1 MKPKIVKGII
11 IATAVTTWLI
21 VVLFHVLQFGALTI
35 FEQAD
40 DGTYPTLP
48 GYRIAFALFLLCNAI
63 FVGRSFDKIEKLDVI
78 TLLWKLFMIGMGGI
92 TLILLTI
99 ILNNTTQSYTLARY
113 LGPIFFSIGLYAFL
127 IFFLSA
133 VFIFRRFVLYQRT
146 KRRVRGWT
154 AYLGLTGFALL
165 LGVFPLA
172 PSFGMLYYVFV
183 AVYVIL
189 ILLLAANVR
198 WIAYLNFN
206 QKLRALG
213 LFSLIVV
220 VGITYLIATF
230 RFPLELDIPIDVLPG
245 YLFLRIITIF
255 PFIYSVFAIL
265 VLFFNLPTSS
275 IFELNSLEIASYSKI
290 NQAIQSNL
298 DFTEIMN
305 SLLDASVLAGNARA
319 GWLEMISESTG
330 QSELFIR
337 KRIGQKEIKEI
348 KQDQSITEKVLK
360 DQKYYL
366 VKNMRKHKVF
376 RNNSSRYKCMLVVP
390 IMSSSQT
397 YGAIYIVNELPNS
410 FEDVTIQSITNFAE
424 QAGIALENAK
434 LVKRSIEMERYQE
447 QLKIAKDVQQQLLPH
462 NLPTTRDISFNAKN
476 DNASEVGGDYFDV
489 IECKPGRF
497 KVAIGDVS
505 GKGTTA
511 AFYMAEIKGIFHALA
526 RTNMTPTE
534 FMNTSNQALV
544 ACMQKGFFVTLTYLD
559 IDTQKKE
566 IQLIRAGHCPAFYYN
581 SQEDRICMMREG
593 TLGLGI
599 VKGSIF
605 KSYNQEPQTIQYN
618 SGDMLLLYTD
628 GIIEARNEEGEE
640 FGYQRLKN
648 IFTAHR
654 NMESEQLTT
663 SIVDGVKDFTHSDL
677 EDDYTVLAIKFI

>member
-11 IATAVTTWLI
+11 IATAITTWLV
-21 VVLFHVLQFGALTI
+21 VVLYHILQFGALTI
-35 FEQAD
+35 FEPSD
-40 DGTYPTLP
+40 NGIYPTLP
-48 GYRIAFALFLLCNAI
+48 GYRIAFALFLLSNSFFIA
-63 FVGRSFDKIEKLDVI
+63 RSFQKIEKLDVI

-99 ILNNTTQSYTLARY
+99 ILHNTTQSYTLARY
-113 LGPIFFSIGLYAFL
+113 LDPIFFSVGLYAFL
-127 IFFLSA
+127 LYFLSA
-133 VFIFRRFVLYQRT
+133 IFIFRRFVLYQRT

-154 AYLGLTGFALL
+154 VYLGLSGIALL
-165 LGVFPLA
+165 AGVFPI
-172 PSFGMLYYVFV
+172 PSSFTPLYYFFTGI
-183 AVYVIL
+183 YILL
-189 ILLLAANVR
+189 ILLLSANVR

-213 LFSLIVV
+213 LFSLVVV
-220 VGITYLIATF
+220 VGITYLIASF
-230 RFPLELDIPIDVLPG
+230 RFPLQLDIPLGILPG
-245 YLFLRIITIF
+245 LFFLEIIIIF

-319 GWLEMISESTG
+319 GWLEMISEKNG

-337 KRIGQKEIKEI
+337 KRIDLADIKEI
-348 KQDQSITEKVLK
+348 KQDQALTEKVLK
-360 DQKYYL
+360 EQKYFL
-366 VKNMRKHKVF
+366 VKNMRKHKLF
-376 RNNSSRYKCMLVVP
+376 RNNASRYKCMLVVP

-410 FEDVTIQSITNFAE
+410 FEDVTIQSISNFAE

-447 QLKIAKDVQQQLLPH
+447 QLKIAKDVQQQLLP
-462 NLPTTRDISFNAKN
+462 NTLPTTRAISFNAQSE
-476 DNASEVGGDYFDV
+476 NASEVGGDYFDV
-489 IECKPGRF
+489 LESNPGRF

-511 AFYMAEIKGIFHALA
+511 AFYMAEIKGIFHALS
-526 RTNMTPTE
+526 RTDMDPIS

-559 IDTQKKE
+559 IDTSKKE
-566 IQLIRAGHCPAFYYN
+566 VKMVRAGHCPAFYY
-581 SQEDRICMMREG
+581 SSVEDKICMMREG

-599 VKGSIF
+599 VNGSIF
-605 KSYNQEPQTIQYN
+605 KSYNQDPQVIHYQP
-618 SGDMLLLYTD
+618 GDMMLLYTD

-640 FGYQRLKN
+640 FGYHRLKN

-654 NMESEQLTT
+654 NQESEELTT
-663 SIVDGVKDFTHSDL
+663 SIVNGVKDFTHSDL
-677 EDDYTVLAIKFI
+677 EDDYTVLAIKFM